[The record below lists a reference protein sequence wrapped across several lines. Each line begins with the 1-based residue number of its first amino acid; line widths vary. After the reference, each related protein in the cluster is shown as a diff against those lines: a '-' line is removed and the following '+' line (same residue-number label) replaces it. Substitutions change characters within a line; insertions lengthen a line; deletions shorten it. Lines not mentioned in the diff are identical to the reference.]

1 MKTHLDRAISDLQK
15 LLPALPAMSG
25 TLERLGNEMLQCW
38 QKRGRVLLAGNG
50 GSAADAMHL
59 AEELSVRF
67 NKTRRA
73 LAAVALCDPAAITCA
88 GNDLGFESIFSRQ
101 VEALG
106 NPGDILVVFSTS
118 GNSANILKAIE
129 QAKSQG
135 VMTVAF
141 LGKDGGKA
149 KGTCGIEF
157 VIPSQSTA
165 RIQEGHKILYHTL
178 CDWID
183 TKVG

>member
-1 MKTHLDRAISDLQK
+1 MKSHLEEAILE
-15 LLPALPAMSG
+15 LGRVLPALPAMAG
-25 TLERLGNEMLQCW
+25 ALERLGHAMLECW
-38 QKRGRVLLAGNG
+38 QKRGRVLVAGNG

-73 LAAVALCDPAAITCA
+73 LAAIALCDPAAITCA

-106 NPGDILVVFSTS
+106 NAGDILVVFSTS
-118 GNSANILKAIE
+118 GSSPNILKAIG
-129 QAKSQG
+129 QAKSQN

-149 KGTCGIEF
+149 KGTCDIEF
-157 VIPSQSTA
+157 IIPSKVTA
-165 RIQEGHKILYHTL
+165 RVQEGHKILYHTL

-183 TKVG
+183 TKVT

>member
-1 MKTHLDRAISDLQK
+1 MKSHLNEAILE
-15 LLPALPAMSG
+15 LGRVLPTLPAMAG
-25 TLERLGNEMLQCW
+25 TLEKLGNAMLECW
-38 QKRGRVLLAGNG
+38 QKRGRVLVAGNG

-73 LAAVALCDPAAITCA
+73 LAAIALCDPAAITCA

-106 NPGDILVVFSTS
+106 NPGDILIVFSTS
-118 GNSANILKAIE
+118 GNSPNILKAIE
-129 QAKSQG
+129 QAKSQK

-149 KGTCGIEF
+149 KGTCDIEF
-157 VIPSQSTA
+157 VIQSRITA
-165 RIQEGHKILYHTL
+165 RVQEGHKILYHTL

-183 TKVG
+183 TKVT